1 MRTQVSVIALATAL
15 LASSPAMAQISLGG
29 DGLGVSVGGDSGVNV
44 NIGAGSDGLNV
55 DAGVGGSDGLN
66 VGAGV
71 DANDGLNVDAGVGL
85 GGSDGLNVDAGVGV
99 GGSNELVDVDVD
111 AGVGGANGIN
121 ADVDAEIGG
130 GGVGPNGGRLI
141 NLGSQGDLLDVDVGG
156 ENGGT
161 RVGIAALDEAAR
173 VEALIGRIGDP
184 QLADVDLDAVVDDQ
198 RVSIVALADL
208 LNGESLAEVEAAID
222 LNSDGRAELLDAVGA
237 SEVLTSILG
246 REGIAIEDVLSVS
259 VNDDGA
265 TEIVVLGGGEG
276 SDGESEGL
284 LGGVAGLT
292 ETELA
297 ELDVDLLSDEE
308 LAEVDLA
315 LLPQEEQR
323 VDAVLRLL
331 STGGAADDES
341 GSDGT
346 TRVVDLSVLLGEDA
360 LAIVDEALGDTVPEV
375 DAELTAQLEAL
386 GIDPEAVVALGTD
399 AGGNQRVFLNTA
411 VLLPGGEDAGGDA
424 GGGSAGGGS
433 GSGSGS
439 GGSDGDT
446 DSTAGSGGGSTGGGD
461 SDNTGGSSGGTG
473 DSGGNGDNSGG
484 TGGTGGGAGGTGDD
498 AGGTG
503 SGNGNSD
510 GSSGGA
516 ETGIDSDTDLD
527 IEADGAVGTGGAGAV
542 AGTGDAGLELVATL
556 DCEVGGAALSQGAS
570 ASPAAIAQASSLE
583 LVRVVG
589 CDQTLASDD
598 IERVRD
604 ALESNAAITEAI
616 DSVGLS
622 LEQVIGATVSGEVVT
637 VFLEQPVA

>member
-121 ADVDAEIGG
+121 ADVDAEIGD

-237 SEVLTSILG
+237 SEVLSSILG

-297 ELDVDLLSDEE
+297 DLDVDLLSDEE

-411 VLLPGGEDAGGDA
+411 VLLPGGGAPEAAAVAVAARAGRTVIRTA
-424 GGGSAGGGS
+424 LPVRAAAAPVVATVTILAAAAVVLVTRVAMVTTAAAPEAQAVVPVALAMMLVARAVATATRTARAAVPRPASTLTLISTSKPTVRSAPVVPVQLRERVMPGWNWS
-433 GSGSGS
+433 LPW
-439 GGSDGDT
+439 
-446 DSTAGSGGGSTGGGD
+446 TARSVVRRSARGRARHPLRSLRPAASNWCGWSAATRR
-461 SDNTGGSSGGTG
+461 SHRTISSGCGMPSRAMRPSRRQSTP
-473 DSGGNGDNSGG
+473 SV
-484 TGGTGGGAGGTGDD
+484 
-498 AGGTG
+498 
-503 SGNGNSD
+503 
-510 GSSGGA
+510 
-516 ETGIDSDTDLD
+516 L
-527 IEADGAVGTGGAGAV
+527 
-542 AGTGDAGLELVATL
+542 
-556 DCEVGGAALSQGAS
+556 
-570 ASPAAIAQASSLE
+570 ASS
-583 LVRVVG
+583 R
-589 CDQTLASDD
+589 
-598 IERVRD
+598 
-604 ALESNAAITEAI
+604 
-616 DSVGLS
+616 
-622 LEQVIGATVSGEVVT
+622 
-637 VFLEQPVA
+637 